1 MRRGRGG
8 SRGPASR
15 SCGPDTKGFCLGEV
29 AAKEGS
35 PASITGDR
43 AAQELRQQLTRKQWR
58 NRQKNKRRQNNKF
71 KASSRRL
78 LVSSVSDNP
87 PDDQG
92 GLTSDTEAPDRQTP
106 SLRQRLESRL
116 DAARFRYINQLLYT
130 RSSREAAQ
138 LFQED
143 PEALAVYHRGFALQA
158 ARWPERPVEHFV
170 HYLHHRS
177 L

>member
-1 MRRGRGG
+1 MDQPL
-8 SRGPASR
+8 GPR
-15 SCGPDTKGFCLGEV
+15 GPDTKGFCLGEV
-29 AAKEGS
+29 AAKEDS
-35 PASITGDR
+35 PASRTADS

-71 KASSRRL
+71 KASA
-78 LVSSVSDNP
+78 SSVAGDALE
-87 PDDQG
+87 DQG
-92 GLTSDTEAPDRQTP
+92 GLTPDTEAPGRQTP

-130 RSSREAAQ
+130 RSSREATQ

-158 ARWPERPVEHFV
+158 ARWPERPVERFV
-170 HYLHHRS
+170 HYLHRRS
-177 L
+177 E